1 MKTIAIE
8 MRKITQ
14 WENTKEGIK
23 QNKEQK
29 KKEPPNT
36 GTDATEE
43 LNIRRKPI
51 ESL

>member
-8 MRKITQ
+8 TRKITQ

-23 QNKEQK
+23 QNKKQK
-29 KKEPPNT
+29 KKESLNT
-36 GTDATEE
+36 GADATEK
-43 LNIRRKPI
+43 LKIRRKPI